1 MLKNLFKATTFYY
14 VTHKCRHNFKCLLNK
29 GWLASLKDYKVLLE
43 KLFQHICP
51 PKQENVLQLVGIFK
65 GKGVS
70 CKHQESIERK
80 RIVM

>member
-1 MLKNLFKATTFYY
+1 MLKNLFKATRFYFNSRDRTFN
-14 VTHKCRHNFKCLLNK
+14 VLCILKK
-29 GWLASLKDYKVLLE
+29 GWLARLKGNKVLLE